1 MTNQGDQTAEQG
13 HLNYLGLSRSPFPVA
28 PDDANFYLSR
38 AIEEILAEIV
48 HGICTRKGFIIL
60 SGDVGL
66 GKTTISRRIISI
78 LESRGVMTSLVLH
91 TSLQDVELLRAIN
104 HDFGLQCDG
113 ETDPG
118 MSAQIKRLNDFL
130 LAQHARGKNC
140 AIIIDDA
147 QNLSRPSL
155 ELIRMISNLEADQ
168 QKLVQILLVGQT
180 ELLTMLKSP
189 DLRQLASR
197 IVINKMVRSLT
208 REELRSYIVFKLSA
222 AGDAGRIC
230 LTQAAFRKLYR
241 LTHGNLRR
249 VNLIMDRCLYALSM
263 HGDSHCISRKIV
275 QIAESDLS
283 AEPARSARR
292 MLALAASVVL
302 PLVLILGSWGAHLYS
317 SRDSQ
322 ADVLISPSVFKVPLH
337 HEAAL
342 SRGAVSEA
350 RPSGQT
356 VEQGRR
362 PGDSIDPAVGAF
374 LNIYQLNTYAA
385 RFQQALREGGLNHLA
400 LRIYAERGYQLVR
413 LPAISEKIRR
423 RYGALA
429 FTLEPGQPPEW
440 LLFWQPKLTLKRF
453 YYNYRGEEVFKLQQL
468 FAKANLYRYRLDGI
482 VGAHLMHAV
491 VAFQQRTGLPVTG
504 FPDADTIFLL
514 CHQQEKNA
522 DA

>member
-1 MTNQGDQTAEQG
+1 MTNQDDYTAEQG
-13 HLNYLGLSRSPFPVA
+13 HLDYLGLSRSPFPVA
-28 PDDANFYLSR
+28 PDDANFYLSQ
-38 AIEEILAEIV
+38 AVEEILAEIV

-78 LESRGVMTSLVLH
+78 LESRGVTTSLVLH

-130 LAQHARGKNC
+130 LTQHAVGRNC

-147 QNLSRPSL
+147 QNLNRPSL

-241 LTHGNLRR
+241 LTRGNLRR

-263 HGDSHCISRKIV
+263 HGDGRRIDRKIV
-275 QIAESDLS
+275 QIAESDLA
-283 AEPARSARR
+283 AEPGRSARR
-292 MLALAASVVL
+292 MLALAASVLL
-302 PLVLILGSWGAHLYS
+302 PLLLIFASWGGHLYS
-317 SRDSQ
+317 SRNSQ
-322 ADVLISPSVFKVPLH
+322 ADTLALASVFKVPLRH
-337 HEAAL
+337 AIESVH
-342 SRGAVSEA
+342 GAVVEPHAGGKAVEPGS
-350 RPSGQT
+350 RP
-356 VEQGRR
+356 RD
-362 PGDSIDPAVGAF
+362 PIDPAVAAF
-374 LNIYQLNTYAA
+374 LNIYQLTSYAA
-385 RFQQALREGGLNHLA
+385 RFQQALRDGGLNHLA
-400 LRIYAERGYQLVR
+400 LSIYAEKGYQLVR

-429 FTLEPGQPPEW
+429 FTLKPGQPPEW
-440 LLFWQPKLTLKRF
+440 LLFWQPQLTLKRF
-453 YYNYRGEEVFKLQQL
+453 YYNYRGDEVYKLQQL

-504 FPDADTIFLL
+504 FPDADTLFLL